1 MSLYNE
7 WKNLVVYFVKTS
19 GEEEFWNEYASIE
32 EKITPQIIKNYKTT
46 MKGNIKDLAKNFD
59 VSLISF
65 VGFIDGI
72 NSSLNNPINL
82 EDITED
88 SEIALDINFEKLY
101 INMLQAGTEY
111 LYNLPEW
118 NLIFGKDK
126 ITELKLT
133 YGDEKTLVSPKKIG
147 RNELCPC
154 GSGKKYKNC
163 CGK

>member
-7 WKNLVVYFVKTS
+7 WKKVVVYFVKTS

-32 EKITPQIIKNYKTT
+32 EKIMPKIIKNYKINF
-46 MKGNIKDLAKNFD
+46 KGTIKDLAQGFD
-59 VSLISF
+59 VSSISF

-82 EDITED
+82 EDINED
-88 SEIALDINFEKLY
+88 SEIELDINFEKLY
-101 INMLQAGTEY
+101 INMLQSGTEY

-126 ITELKLT
+126 ITELKLA
-133 YGDEKTLVSPKKIG
+133 YGDEKTLVAPKKIG
-147 RNELCPC
+147 RNEICPC